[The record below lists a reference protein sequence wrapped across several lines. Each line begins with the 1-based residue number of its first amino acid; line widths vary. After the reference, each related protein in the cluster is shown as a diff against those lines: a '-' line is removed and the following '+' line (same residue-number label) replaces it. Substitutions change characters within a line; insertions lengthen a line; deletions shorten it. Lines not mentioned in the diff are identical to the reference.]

1 MSKHTFSNEIKQKAL
16 LLGFDLCGISTIEE
30 LNAEKKF
37 LEKWLKQNYHGD
49 MAYMARNIDKRVN
62 PSLLVDGTQSVI
74 SVLLNYFPQNNLHPE
89 SHYKISKYALGTDY
103 HYVIKDKLK
112 KLMEFIEQHYPNTPM
127 RAFTDSA
134 PVLDKSWA
142 LKSGL
147 GWMGKNTL
155 LINKK
160 MGSFF
165 FIGEIIIG
173 MDLQADSPLEKEYCG
188 NCTKCIDACP
198 TDALKDPYVMDA
210 TKCISYLTIESKDDI
225 PIELVPKL
233 NNWIFGCDICQD
245 VCPWNSKVQP
255 STESSFKI
263 SDELALMKKH
273 DWEEI
278 EKPQFKKLF
287 KSSPVERSGY
297 KKLKTVID
305 LIKNTS
311 QP

>member
-1 MSKHTFSNEIKQKAL
+1 MSKHNFSSEIKQKAL
-16 LLGFDLCGISTIEE
+16 SLGFDLCGISTIEE

-74 SVLLNYFPQNNLHPE
+74 SVLLNYYPQKNLHPE

-112 KLMEFIEQHYPNTPM
+112 KLMEFIEQHFPNTPM

-142 LKSGL
+142 IKSGL

-165 FIGEIIIG
+165 FIGEIIVG

-188 NCTKCIDACP
+188 SCTKCIDACP
-198 TDALKDPYVMDA
+198 TDALRDPYIMDA
-210 TKCISYLTIESKDDI
+210 TKCISYLTIESKNDI
-225 PIELVPKL
+225 PNELVPNL

-245 VCPWNSKVQP
+245 VCPWNSKTQP
-255 STESSFKI
+255 STDSAFKI
-263 SDELALMKKH
+263 SDELALMKKQ
-273 DWEEI
+273 DWEEL

-297 KKLKTVID
+297 KKFKTVID

-311 QP
+311 QS

>member
-16 LLGFDLCGISTIEE
+16 SLGFDLCGISTIEE

-37 LEKWLKQNYHGD
+37 LKKWLKQNYHGD

-89 SHYKISKYALGTDY
+89 SYYKISKYALGKDY

-142 LKSGL
+142 IKSGL

-160 MGSFF
+160 IGSFF
-165 FIGEIIIG
+165 FIGEIIVG
-173 MDLQADSPLEKEYCG
+173 MDLQSDSPLEKEYCG
-188 NCTKCIDACP
+188 SCTKCIDACP
-198 TDALKDPYVMDA
+198 TDALKDPYIMDA
-210 TKCISYLTIESKDDI
+210 TKCISYLTIESKNDI
-225 PIELVPKL
+225 PNELVPNL

-245 VCPWNSKVQP
+245 VCPWNSKVQS

-263 SDELALMKKH
+263 SDELALMKKQ
-273 DWEEI
+273 DWEEL

-287 KSSPVERSGY
+287 KSSPLERSGY

-311 QP
+311 QS

>member
-16 LLGFDLCGISTIEE
+16 SLGFDLCGISTIEE
-30 LNAEKKF
+30 LGTEKKF

-74 SVLLNYFPQNNLHPE
+74 SVLLNYFPQKNLHPE

-165 FIGEIIIG
+165 FIGEIIVG
-173 MDLQADSPLEKEYCG
+173 MDMQADSPLEKEYCG
-188 NCTKCIDACP
+188 SCTKCIDACP
-198 TDALKDPYVMDA
+198 TDALKDPYIMDA
-210 TKCISYLTIESKDDI
+210 TKCISYLTIESKNDI
-225 PIELVPKL
+225 PNELVPNL

-245 VCPWNSKVQP
+245 VCPWNSKANP
-255 STESSFKI
+255 STESVFKI
-263 SDELALMKKH
+263 SDELALMKKQ
-273 DWEEI
+273 DWEEL

-297 KKLKTVID
+297 KRFKMVID
-305 LIKNTS
+305 LIKGIS
-311 QP
+311 